1 MKIYQNSD
9 FLKIYNLL
17 SQHTKCAYFVG
28 GFVRDEIFFR
38 QNTFHFPNVFNNK
51 KKITLNQLPTNLV
64 KGTTVFLDKN
74 NLNKFAKLNLTQNL
88 AKKTHYFYEIS
99 ISQNINFKI
108 EKKYDFNQ
116 ILKAKYNSQHN
127 HTSNISQNISQN
139 YLIYEDFQNKDI
151 DIEVYDIDEN
161 KFVNLMEKLGA
172 KGVGR
177 SFFVYKFGNFDISLP
192 RTESKISSGHKGFS
206 VALTNDEQTA
216 SKRRDF
222 TINSI
227 MRNIF
232 TGEILDFY
240 GGISDLSA
248 RILRVVNAEKFGEDS
263 LRVLRGVGFV
273 ARFGLRVD
281 YETLKIMRKIDLSDL
296 STDRISGEL
305 IKLFGARYQDMGLRL
320 IFQLEIFEFLFGV
333 KIEKKDKNRL
343 IKKLK
348 NGIKFIKDDAYFLY
362 LIANLT
368 SIDKESLL
376 KHLGLSAKYKKIIS
390 EPFFSTPSVKN
401 LCEVSLKMPLKNWLG
416 LDNQKLISFAKKT
429 GLFDNKFYLKIDA
442 KELISRGFH
451 GDQIKKELQKI
462 AQNEIDNFAKIA
474 NLKSIFL

>member
-17 SQHTKCAYFVG
+17 SQHTKRAYFVG

-38 QNTFHFPNVFNNK
+38 QNTFQFLAVFDNA
-51 KKITLNQLPTNLV
+51 KKITLNQLPINLV
-64 KGTTVFLDKN
+64 KETAIFLDKN
-74 NLNKFAKLNLTQNL
+74 NLDKSAKLNLAQNS
-88 AKKTHYFYEIS
+88 AKKTHYFYKIS

-108 EKKYDFNQ
+108 EKKYSFNQ
-116 ILKAKYNSQHN
+116 ILKANRNYKHN
-127 HTSNISQNISQN
+127 HTSNISQNILQN

-172 KGVGR
+172 KGVGK

-206 VALTNDEQTA
+206 VALTNNEKTA

-240 GGISDLSA
+240 GGTSDLLA
-248 RILRVVNAEKFGEDS
+248 RILRVVDTEKFGEDS

-281 YETLKIMRKIDLSDL
+281 GETLKIMRKIDLSDL

-305 IKLFGARYQDMGLRL
+305 IKLFSARYQEMGLRL
-320 IFQLEIFEFLFGV
+320 IFKLEIFEFLFGI
-333 KIEKKDKNRL
+333 KIEKKGKNQL
-343 IKKLK
+343 IKRLK
-348 NGIKFIKDDAYFLY
+348 NGTKFIKNDAYFLY

-368 SIDKESLL
+368 STDKERLL
-376 KHLGLSAKYKKIIS
+376 KHLGLGAKYKKIIS
-390 EPFFSTPSVKN
+390 EPFFNTPNAKN

-416 LDNQKLISFAKKT
+416 LDNQKLINFAKKI

-442 KELISRGFH
+442 RELILRGFH

-462 AQNEIDNFAKIA
+462 AQNEIDNFVKKI

>member
-1 MKIYQNSD
+1 
-9 FLKIYNLL
+9 
-17 SQHTKCAYFVG
+17 
-28 GFVRDEIFFR
+28 VRDEIFFR

-108 EKKYDFNQ
+108 EKKYDLNQ

-192 RTESKISSGHKGFS
+192 RTESKIYSGHKGFS

-232 TGEILDFY
+232 TGEILDF
-240 GGISDLSA
+240 ISRQNEPLFAKVENELLDTPPKISSEISKTTPQNEQEIPQIKIDDFKKSIIKVGT
-248 RILRVVNAEKFGEDS
+248 ILECENIAGSEK
-263 LRVLRGVGFV
+263 L
-273 ARFGLRVD
+273 
-281 YETLKIMRKIDLSDL
+281 LKFKIDLGENAPRQIISGIAKFYTPSELVGKQVCVLANLKPAKIFGHISEGMILSAEDGKLTLL
-296 STDRISGEL
+296 ST
-305 IKLFGARYQDMGLRL
+305 
-320 IFQLEIFEFLFGV
+320 
-333 KIEKKDKNRL
+333 
-343 IKKLK
+343 
-348 NGIKFIKDDAYFLY
+348 
-362 LIANLT
+362 
-368 SIDKESLL
+368 
-376 KHLGLSAKYKKIIS
+376 LS
-390 EPFFSTPSVKN
+390 SVKN
-401 LCEVSLKMPLKNWLG
+401 GAIVG
-416 LDNQKLISFAKKT
+416 
-429 GLFDNKFYLKIDA
+429 
-442 KELISRGFH
+442 
-451 GDQIKKELQKI
+451 
-462 AQNEIDNFAKIA
+462 
-474 NLKSIFL
+474 